1 MDTLT
6 KDINKITIN
15 KNILKSLIKKQLKQK
30 LKILV
35 IMIKNQT
42 NRDKLFKMKNNL
54 IKNNNEYPTTQ
65 NLIVDYKSIK

>member
-1 MDTLT
+1 MVTLM

-15 KNILKSLIKKQLKQK
+15 KNILKSLIKRQLKQK

-42 NRDKLFKMKNNL
+42 NRDKLVKMKNNL
-54 IKNNNEYPTTQ
+54 IKNINEYPK
-65 NLIVDYKSIK
+65 I

>member
-1 MDTLT
+1 MVTLM

-15 KNILKSLIKKQLKQK
+15 KNILKSLIKRQLKQK

-42 NRDKLFKMKNNL
+42 NRDKLVKMKNKL
-54 IKNNNEYPTTQ
+54 IKNINEYPK
-65 NLIVDYKSIK
+65 I

>member
-1 MDTLT
+1 MDTLM

-15 KNILKSLIKKQLKQK
+15 KNILKSLIKRQLKQK

-42 NRDKLFKMKNNL
+42 NRDKLVKMKNNL
-54 IKNNNEYPTTQ
+54 IKNINEYPK
-65 NLIVDYKSIK
+65 I